1 MACCQKRRKEQ
12 VKQLMKRRL
21 FEIEGFSTLKLL
33 KKNPPRLLHDKLI
46 LDYHR
51 KTHMLYKNAIKHKP
65 LNRVFIN
72 QIVELH
78 DEFVKEMLTRDI
90 EHKNPIQRI

>member
-12 VKQLMKRRL
+12 VKRLMKRRI
-21 FEIEGFSTLKLL
+21 FEVEGFSILKLL

-51 KTHMLYKNAIKHKP
+51 KTHILYKGAIKHKP
-65 LNRVFIN
+65 LNRIFIT
-72 QIVELH
+72 QICELH
-78 DEFVKEMLTRDI
+78 SEFVKELTNRKM
-90 EHKNPIQRI
+90 EHQTPMQRI